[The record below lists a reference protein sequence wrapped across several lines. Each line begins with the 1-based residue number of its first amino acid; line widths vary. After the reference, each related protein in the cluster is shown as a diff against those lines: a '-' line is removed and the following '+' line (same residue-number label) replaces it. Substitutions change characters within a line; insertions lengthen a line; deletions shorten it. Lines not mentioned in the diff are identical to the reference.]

1 MGAKIFIIA
10 RFTFPHSNELDWW
23 RSLCTFEQWT
33 ALSDCSNYS
42 ASCELANRELHEQ
55 QRNAADEQGDE
66 VWQQK
71 DA

>member
-1 MGAKIFIIA
+1 MGAIFITA
-10 RFTFPHSNELDWW
+10 RVTFPHSYT
-23 RSLCTFEQWT
+23 SLTIYTFEQWT

-66 VWQQK
+66 VWQQEN
-71 DA
+71 A